1 MYKIDNATNRI
12 ILTRGDSLSLDIN
25 ISDAEGSPFELAPE
39 DKVTFTVKK
48 YLSDDSYVI
57 QKQGTHITL
66 DPYDTQRL
74 DYGKYYYDVQVN
86 LHTGERYTIIS
97 PIYTLGQYQPN
108 FILAIEVNTN
118 G

>member
-1 MYKIDNATNRI
+1 MYKIDNTTNCI
-12 ILTRGDSLSLDIN
+12 ILTRGDSLILDIV
-25 ISDAEGSPFELAPE
+25 ISDADGSPFELDTE

-66 DPYDTQRL
+66 DPSDTQKL
-74 DYGKYYYDVQVN
+74 DFGNYYYDVQVN
-86 LHTGERYTIIS
+86 LHTGERYTVIS
-97 PIYTLGQYQPN
+97 PIYTLGKYQPN